1 MNHLALWPTALEAL
15 QALASHYGPAMD
27 EAAAEVGLASPAWY
41 GWLLPALAFE
51 PDPMSTDRL
60 RVRSPYVAPQL
71 VDERLQD
78 AAEAG
83 FLLPVAEGEYRLTDD
98 RGRQAAH
105 RVIEAAYA
113 RMAPLQPLPSDDL
126 ERLADLLGRLVRSCL
141 AAPEPPGK
149 WSITHS
155 RRVDPGP
162 GAPVVVRIDQAL
174 SDLAAYRDDAHLAA
188 WAPQAVDAHAWE
200 ALTTLWRGEAATPD
214 ELAAKLAR
222 RGHSAAAYGAA
233 LDDLSRRGWVA
244 GDAGGYRVTPAA
256 AEMRQAAE
264 ALTDRLFY
272 APWACLDPP
281 EAGELED
288 LLVRFGAGLR
298 QTA

>member
-1 MNHLALWPTALEAL
+1 MNELALWPTALEAL

-60 RVRSPYVAPQL
+60 RVRSPYVAPHL
-71 VDERLQD
+71 VDERLQA

-83 FLLPVAEGEYRLTDD
+83 FLLPVAEGEYQLTD
-98 RGRQAAH
+98 RGRQAAQ

-113 RMAPLQPLPSDDL
+113 RMAPLQPLPPDDL

-149 WSITHS
+149 WSISHS

-162 GAPVVVRIDQAL
+162 DAPVVVRIDQAL

-188 WAPQAVDAHAWE
+188 WAPQSVDAHAWE
-200 ALTTLWRGEAATPD
+200 ALTLLWRGEAATPD

-233 LDDLSRRGWVA
+233 LDDLVGRGWVA
-244 GDAGGYRVTPAA
+244 GEVGGYRVTPAG
-256 AEMRQAAE
+256 AEMRQGAE
-264 ALTDRLFY
+264 ALTDSLFY
-272 APWACLDPP
+272 APWACLDPQ
-281 EAGELED
+281 EAGELEER
-288 LLVRFGAGLR
+288 LVLFGAGLR